1 LFDLGQKALVLI
13 AHTNSVAIIRRDNM
27 HAKTVKQNKAE
38 LIVVGI
44 ALVAFVLGLVA
55 HLAGASIANSGF
67 FGYIAAPIP
76 LILGIIFLISYKI
89 AEAAED

>member
-1 LFDLGQKALVLI
+1 
-13 AHTNSVAIIRRDNM
+13 M
-27 HAKTVKQNKAE
+27 HAKTAKQNKSE

-44 ALVAFVLGLVA
+44 AVVAFVLGLVA
-55 HLAGASIANSGF
+55 HLAGASFANSDL

-89 AEAAED
+89 ADAAED